1 MMRLGIT
8 IPLDGFQDRHFGE
21 LVRHAEKLGYSD
33 GWSYETFAGDAITP
47 IAAAATITERMRLGT
62 ALVPVFT
69 RPAALIALSA
79 AGLQQLSGGRFI
91 LGVGI
96 STPTIVEQWM
106 GVPYRLPMTRLR
118 ETVSAIRAAFT
129 GQKVTVEGKTVHI
142 NGFRLASAV
151 ENPPPIYIGAQGEQM
166 LLVAGEIGDG
176 VIVNYITPET
186 FGRMLGPIQEGARA
200 GGRNPK
206 TMDIA
211 CRILVAIDSEEQVVR
226 DYLRRELTAYV
237 TVPQY
242 NKFFSWLGFEDEAET
257 ARAAWDAGDRK
268 TALASLPES
277 MMEAIYVFG
286 KPEKITA
293 RLREYERAGITSS
306 ALQFV
311 SYVKDPVEKR
321 ARILRAMEILA
332 EAWPLQRNDRAQ
344 AELSG

>member
-21 LVRHAEKLGYSD
+21 LVRQAEKLGYSD
-33 GWSYETFAGDAITP
+33 GWTYETFAGDAITP

-62 ALVPVFT
+62 AIVPVFT
-69 RPAALIALSA
+69 RPPALIALSA

-129 GQKVTVEGKTVHI
+129 GQKVTVEGKTVRI
-142 NGFRLASAV
+142 NGFRLAAPL

-166 LLVAGEIGDG
+166 LRVAGEIGDG

-186 FGRMLGPIQEGARA
+186 FARMLGPIHDGARA
-200 GGRNPK
+200 GGRNPA
-206 TMDIA
+206 TLDIA
-211 CRILVAIDSEEQVVR
+211 CRILVAIDTEEQVVR
-226 DYLRRELTAYV
+226 DMLRRELTAYV

-242 NKFFSWLGFEDEAET
+242 NKFFRWLGFEDEART
-257 ARAAWDAGDRK
+257 ALEAWNAGDRK
-268 TALASLPES
+268 QALASIPDR

-286 KPEKITA
+286 TPAKIAA

-311 SYVKDPVEKR
+311 SYQRDPAEKR
-321 ARILRAMEILA
+321 SRILRAMETLA
-332 EAWPLQRNDRAQ
+332 EAWPLPR
-344 AELSG
+344 